1 MKAVIRVDNQRDDWV
16 KLKGNEMSLAAL
28 TIDSIQRILGKPT
41 EEMYLIVAKNSVL
54 GLESEQIAQI
64 LGVTRQ
70 EIDDLQLN
78 QDYRDVRLLV
88 GAEYAKTL
96 SEKDMSWDG
105 IEAQALENLA
115 KRVPNE
121 RDTDTLLRI
130 AAVANK
136 AQRRQS
142 RTEQVLDPAMAST
155 RVPLTLTRRFTER
168 INNSTGSIERT
179 ETQQIS
185 LMNGSA
191 VNPTFGDI
199 DSLLG
204 VSARPRIPGKIAF
217 KTHDPD
223 VSIADLDEAFAK
235 GKGI

>member
-1 MKAVIRVDNQRDDWV
+1 MA
-16 KLKGNEMSLAAL
+16 MAAL
-28 TIDSIQRILGKPT
+28 TIESIQKILGKEV
-41 EEMYLIVAKNSVL
+41 EETYLVIAKNSVL
-54 GLESEQIAQI
+54 GLEAEHIAGI

-70 EIDDLQLN
+70 EIEDLQQE
-78 QDYRDVRLLV
+78 QDYKDVRLLV

-96 SEKDMSWDG
+96 SEKDLSWDS
-105 IEAQALENLA
+105 IESAALENLA

-142 RTEQVLDPAMAST
+142 RNDQVLDPANAT
-155 RVPLTLTRRFTER
+155 PRVPLTLTRRFTEK
-168 INNSTGSIERT
+168 INGNGMVTERS

-185 LMNGSA
+185 VTDGTA
-191 VNPTFGDI
+191 VNPTFADI

-204 VSARPRIPGKIAF
+204 VSARTRIPEKISYV
-217 KTHDPD
+217 TRDPD
-223 VSIADLDEAFAK
+223 VSLADLNEVFE
-235 GKGI
+235 GRGV